1 MAVTDPQYHKMTF
14 SPCRDSLLVSLSE
27 KKPDM
32 FKSVVDVAKG
42 VHANL
47 QNDIA
52 QDLTIDQIR
61 EKLSGEVGSPV
72 GNSSMSSSV
81 DVDDVLDDVLG

>member
-1 MAVTDPQYHKMTF
+1 MTF
-14 SPCRDSLLVSLSE
+14 SPCRDSLLATLKT
-27 KKPDM
+27 KKEEL
-32 FKSVVDVAKG
+32 FTEIVGTAKTIHG
-42 VHANL
+42 NL

-61 EKLSGEVGSPV
+61 EKLSGDVGSPV
-72 GNSSMSSSV
+72 AGGGMTTTV